1 MRRYMY
7 VHIYMYTGI
16 VLPEP
21 ADVSIAGLR
30 MRYELCVKFMG
41 KKEPVVKESGFSR
54 SHAEPQLE
62 LQEISQQLMLA
73 VSKEN
78 LAAVQQPR

>member
-1 MRRYMY
+1 MY
-7 VHIYMYTGI
+7 IFIYTGI

-30 MRYELCVKFMG
+30 MRYELFVTFMG
-41 KKEPVVKESGFSR
+41 KKEPVVTESGFSR

-62 LQEISQQLMLA
+62 LQEISQRLMLA

-78 LAAVQQPR
+78 LAAVQQPC